1 MPHCGLSVFL
11 MIAVSARCSSLPSR
25 VCRRTLTKGSDR
37 PLESAESRL
46 VPEIM
51 CSSNVPIT
59 SRPPYTLS
67 RSGSLIRRTADE
79 WGFV

>member
-1 MPHCGLSVFL
+1 M
-11 MIAVSARCSSLPSR
+11 
-25 VCRRTLTKGSDR
+25 
-37 PLESAESRL
+37 ESKW

-67 RSGSLIRRTADE
+67 RSGSLVRWPGLAKLRAMVGARARVRVRTGVRANPNLIRRTADE

>member
-1 MPHCGLSVFL
+1 M
-11 MIAVSARCSSLPSR
+11 
-25 VCRRTLTKGSDR
+25 
-37 PLESAESRL
+37 
-46 VPEIM
+46 PEIM

-67 RSGSLIRRTADE
+67 RSGSLVRWPGLARLRAYVGARTRVRFRAGAGANPNLIRRTADE